1 MSYATKEGVRIIDI
15 EGAIVSAIGFG
26 VEGEDG
32 IVEMIVGFRGLFR
45 GD

>member
-15 EGAIVSAIGFG
+15 EGAVVDAIGFG

-32 IVEMIVGFRGLFR
+32 IIKMIVGFRGFSR